1 MADMIYP
8 HRVTA
13 FATAGFLLVLAIAL
27 VQPVRPASAQSV
39 ELNEVR
45 NELARLQREVS
56 ALRRQIARSG
66 NGGRG
71 APKSIGGELP
81 PTLAARME
89 VRLSQLERQVSG
101 MTGKIEEIDHGIKVL
116 GEKLDKAMSDVELRL
131 SALEKGKPVAGGA
144 RRRAGDGERR
154 TTARRGGDDGGAR
167 GGAERA
173 GREGGGST
181 GGGSTGGGS
190 TGGAEGGTS
199 GAAAGGGEELAKLPD
214 GKPAEQYQYAMSLL
228 RRGQHEKAAGAL
240 KAFIQRYPNGAL
252 TGNAVY
258 WLGESYYVRGQYRE
272 AAIHFA
278 EGFKKFPKSPK
289 ASANLLKLGMS
300 FGKLNKRR
308 EACASLY
315 ELRRRYPRAPTYIR
329 RRAAGEQRRLRCG

>member
-1 MADMIYP
+1 MADMTHP
-8 HRVTA
+8 HRVTPI
-13 FATAGFLLVLAIAL
+13 ATAGFLLALAVAL
-27 VQPVRPASAQSV
+27 VQPALPAFAQG
-39 ELNEVR
+39 EALNEVR
-45 NELARLQREVS
+45 NEIARLQREVT

-66 NGGRG
+66 SGGGGGRNN
-71 APKSIGGELP
+71 PRSIGGELP

-89 VRLSQLERQVSG
+89 VRLSQLEGQVSQ
-101 MTGKIEEIDHGIKVL
+101 MTGKIEEINHGIKL
-116 GEKLDKAMSDVELRL
+116 LDEKLDKTVSDIELRL
-131 SALEKGKPVAGGA
+131 SALEKGKPAAGGA
-144 RRRAGDGERR
+144 RTRAGAGERR
-154 TTARRGGDDGGAR
+154 TARRSDGEGR
-167 GGAERA
+167 SGA
-173 GREGGGST
+173 GREGAGGSSA
-181 GGGSTGGGS
+181 GSRAGSSGGS
-190 TGGAEGGTS
+190 TGGAAGGTTGS
-199 GAAAGGGEELAKLPD
+199 AGGGGEELAKLPD

-228 RRGQHEKAAGAL
+228 RRGNHEKAAGAL
-240 KAFIQRYPNGAL
+240 KAFIRRYPNGTL

-315 ELRRRYPRAPTYIR
+315 ELQRRYPRAPTYIR
-329 RRAAGEQRRLRCG
+329 RRAVGEQRRLRCG

>member
-1 MADMIYP
+1 MTYLQ
-8 HRVTA
+8 RVTPIAGGCFVLALAVALIQPTLPA
-13 FATAGFLLVLAIAL
+13 FA
-27 VQPVRPASAQSV
+27 QSA
-39 ELNEVR
+39 ELNDVR
-45 NELARLQREVS
+45 NEIARLQREVS
-56 ALRRQIARSG
+56 ALRRQIARGGARSSG
-66 NGGRG
+66 GPR
-71 APKSIGGELP
+71 SIGGELP

-89 VRLSQLERQVSG
+89 VRLSQLEGQVSR
-101 MTGKIEEIDHGIKVL
+101 MTGKIEEINHGIKQI
-116 GEKLDKAMSDVELRL
+116 GEKLDRAVSDIELRL
-131 SALEKGKPVAGGA
+131 SALEKGKPVARGQA
-144 RRRAGDGERR
+144 RSAGGERA
-154 TTARRGGDDGGAR
+154 TARRGSTGRTAAGNAGGDSR
-167 GGAERA
+167 
-173 GREGGGST
+173 GGGSDAGTAGGTTGSAAGGT
-181 GGGSTGGGS
+181 GGG
-190 TGGAEGGTS
+190 
-199 GAAAGGGEELAKLPD
+199 GEQLAKLPD

-228 RRGQHEKAAGAL
+228 RRGNHDKAAGAL
-240 KAFIQRYPNGAL
+240 KAFIQRYPNGTL

-329 RRAAGEQRRLRCG
+329 RRAAGESRRLRCS